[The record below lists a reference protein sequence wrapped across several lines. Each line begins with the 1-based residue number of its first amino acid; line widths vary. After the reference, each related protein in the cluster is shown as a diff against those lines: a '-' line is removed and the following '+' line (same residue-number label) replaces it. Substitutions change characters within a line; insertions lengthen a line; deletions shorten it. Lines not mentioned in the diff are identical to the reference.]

1 MRDSLNRMYDDLVVF
16 ILLEW
21 WDLYNGF
28 LLFLFWK
35 KENIWEK
42 ICKICNL
49 NYKENKCLNI

>member
-35 KENIWEK
+35 NEK
-42 ICKICNL
+42 IWGKDM
-49 NYKENKCLNI
+49 